1 MLVRDR
7 MTARPVT
14 ITGDVT
20 VMDAI
25 NLMTEND
32 VRHLPVTN
40 RDGRLIGI
48 VSEKE
53 LLKAAPSPVTSLNV
67 WEVKE
72 MLHLLTIK
80 KIMSS
85 KLIAIEEDAPL
96 EEAAVAMVANKM
108 DGLPVTRNGVLVGV
122 ITETDIFKS
131 FLELLGAK
139 RHGVRITV
147 IVPGERG
154 LMAKTTNAI
163 FEVGGNIMGLGLMEL
178 KDSPTELWEITF
190 KVQGVTKEKL
200 MEGIK
205 PFVKDVVDLQDQ

>member
-1 MLVRDR
+1 
-7 MTARPVT
+7 
-14 ITGDVT
+14 
-20 VMDAI
+20 
-25 NLMTEND
+25 
-32 VRHLPVTN
+32 
-40 RDGRLIGI
+40 
-48 VSEKE
+48 
-53 LLKAAPSPVTSLNV
+53 
-67 WEVKE
+67 
-72 MLHLLTIK
+72 
-80 KIMSS
+80 
-85 KLIAIEEDAPL
+85 
-96 EEAAVAMVANKM
+96 
-108 DGLPVTRNGVLVGV
+108 VLVGV

-147 IVPGERG
+147 IIPGERG

>member
-20 VMDAI
+20 VLDAI
-25 NLMTEND
+25 NLMTEKG

-72 MLHLLTIK
+72 MLHLLTIN
-80 KIMSS
+80 KIMSV
-85 KLIAIEEDAPL
+85 KLTTIEEEAPL
-96 EEAAVAMVANKM
+96 EEAAVVMVANKM
-108 DGLPVTRNGVLVGV
+108 DGLPVTHKGVLAGV

-147 IVPGERG
+147 VIPGERG

-178 KDSPTELWEITF
+178 KESPTELWEITF

-200 MEGIK
+200 MEGMK
-205 PFVKDVVDLQDQ
+205 PFVKDVVDLRDQ